1 MNTKIKN
8 RRAVTS
14 IGIVAIAAIM
24 IGSVAALE
32 YAEANKHKNGGGGD
46 SKGANK
52 TMIGEPTIDVV
63 RDQDGW
69 ATIINGTI
77 KTSSPSDLVIT
88 HFQECAIHTGL
99 KLDAMNENN
108 QVSAIREEV
117 RLLVDG
123 NVIPASF
130 NDDPNPETFGI
141 VTMCAR
147 AYAIDTNVLSNIDA
161 LCVAQQGMGGVGCE
175 LPASFFDSYI
185 RTKQTH
191 GWEWIALNVGQYS
204 DSMDHLVEVQS
215 RTFTALDGMEI
226 GTDEFQ
232 DEAST
237 TESCTK
243 DSEAPNR
250 ECTDTILEVGKKTL
264 IVVEDKLAVSA
275 SLSN

>member
-1 MNTKIKN
+1 MF
-8 RRAVTS
+8 
-14 IGIVAIAAIM
+14 GE
-24 IGSVAALE
+24 SVV
-32 YAEANKHKNGGGGD
+32 
-46 SKGANK
+46 
-52 TMIGEPTIDVV
+52 DVV

-69 ATIINGTI
+69 GTIIKGTI
-77 KTSSPSDLVIT
+77 KTSTNSDLRIT
-88 HFQECAIHTGL
+88 HWQECAIHTGL

-123 NVIPASF
+123 YVIPASF

-147 AYAIDTNVLSNIDA
+147 AYAINTNVLSNIDA

-175 LPASFFDSYI
+175 LPASFFDSYV

-215 RTFTALDGMEI
+215 RTFTALDGMEF
-226 GTDEFQ
+226 GS
-232 DEAST
+232 DEAQEEIST
-237 TESCTK
+237 TESCMK
-243 DSEAPNR
+243 DSEDPNR
-250 ECTDTILEVGKKTL
+250 RGCTDTILEVGKKTL
-264 IVVEDKLAVSA
+264 VVVEDKLVVST